1 MKRAAR
7 ELDTRRRVPAH
18 ERAAAIMSTNAPLF
32 PASTPLAEA
41 RRTLAELVFDT
52 DGAVYVS
59 DSNGRLMGAV
69 PATHLLRSTDADT
82 LASLVQPVPASAAPE
97 MDQEHVAALA
107 VHHNMVD
114 VPVVDADGRFM
125 GVVPG
130 RTLIRVLRQEHVED
144 MHKLAG
150 IVHQVNYAA
159 HALELSPWRRV
170 RDRLPWLLVGL
181 AGSGVA
187 AAVVASFE
195 ATLAQNLA
203 IAFFV
208 PAIVYLADAIGTQTE
223 AVAVRGLS
231 LTHAPLRAILVREMS
246 AGALIGVALGAGA
259 APLVGIFF
267 GDWRLALAVAL
278 SIAAAGGVASTV
290 GLLLPWVLSRHGFDP
305 AFGSGPVATV
315 IQDVLSLIVYFSI
328 AGLLMR

>member
-1 MKRAAR
+1 MRDR
-7 ELDTRRRVPAH
+7 LLRRRVPAH
-18 ERAAAIMSTNAPLF
+18 ESARAIMSANAPVF
-32 PASTPLAEA
+32 AGTTPIADVRRSLAE
-41 RRTLAELVFDT
+41 RSFDAESTVFVE
-52 DGAVYVS
+52 DG
-59 DSNGRLMGAV
+59 DGRLAGTV
-69 PATHLLRSTDADT
+69 GTVRVFRSTDTAT
-82 LASLVQPVPASAAPE
+82 LADLADALPAAAWAE

-107 VHHNMVD
+107 VRHNLTD
-114 VPVVDADGRFM
+114 VPVVDGDGRFL

-150 IVHQVNYAA
+150 IVHQVNYAT

-181 AGSGVA
+181 AGSAVA

-231 LTHAPLRAILVREMS
+231 LTHAPLHTILVRELS
-246 AGALIGVALGAGA
+246 AGVLIGVALGAGA

-278 SIAAAGGVASTV
+278 SIAVAGGVASTV
-290 GLLLPWVLSRHGFDP
+290 GLLLPWALSHRGFDP

-315 IQDVLSLIVYFSI
+315 IQDVLSLIVYLSI

>member
-1 MKRAAR
+1 MTADAPVFPGVTPIAEVRRA
-7 ELDTRRRVPAH
+7 
-18 ERAAAIMSTNAPLF
+18 
-32 PASTPLAEA
+32 LAE
-41 RRTLAELVFDT
+41 RSFDA
-52 DGAVYVS
+52 DAAVYVS
-59 DSNGRLMGAV
+59 DGDGRLTGLVRPAHLMRPEGAT
-69 PATHLLRSTDADT
+69 ALDD
-82 LASLVQPVPASAAPE
+82 LVQQLPASASPE

-107 VHHNMVD
+107 VHHNMAD
-114 VPVVDADGRFM
+114 VPVVDAQGRFL
-125 GVVPG
+125 GVVAG

-181 AGSGVA
+181 AGSAVA

-195 ATLAQNLA
+195 RTLAQNLA

-231 LTHAPLRAILVREMS
+231 LTHAPLRMILARELS
-246 AGALIGVALGAGA
+246 AGLLIGAALGATA

-267 GDWRLALAVAL
+267 GDWRLALSVAL
-278 SIAAAGGVASTV
+278 SIALAGGVASTV
-290 GLLLPWVLSRHGFDP
+290 GLLLPWLLSHRGFDP